1 MHAYAS
7 VAVNGR
13 FIRKVTEAANKTEQ
27 KENKIT

>member
-13 FIRKVTEAANKTEQ
+13 FIRKVTEAANITEQ
-27 KENKIT
+27 KGK

>member
-27 KENKIT
+27 KGK